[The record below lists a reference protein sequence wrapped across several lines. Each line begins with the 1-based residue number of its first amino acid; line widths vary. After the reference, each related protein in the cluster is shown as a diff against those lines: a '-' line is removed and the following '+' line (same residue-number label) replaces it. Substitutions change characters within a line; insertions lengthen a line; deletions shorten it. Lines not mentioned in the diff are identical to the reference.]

1 MRRLIAVPTVLL
13 ALAAAG
19 CGAGDDADATTSATT
34 SSGTGAGPDEG
45 DPPDPGDSP
54 APDSSPVPGQP
65 VSCGEIPDAL
75 GKARN
80 VALFADPGAGGTVGC
95 EEAHDVMAEFFL
107 RAPQAGGGSEGTLA
121 VRGWFC
127 QYESGPTGT
136 WVTSCRKD
144 TLEMHTEEPS
154 GQTPAPDPTE
164 EPGEPGEPGESP
176 EESQLPPIPE
186 DPGDPLDEPSNEE
199 L

>member
-164 EPGEPGEPGESP
+164 EPGEPGESP